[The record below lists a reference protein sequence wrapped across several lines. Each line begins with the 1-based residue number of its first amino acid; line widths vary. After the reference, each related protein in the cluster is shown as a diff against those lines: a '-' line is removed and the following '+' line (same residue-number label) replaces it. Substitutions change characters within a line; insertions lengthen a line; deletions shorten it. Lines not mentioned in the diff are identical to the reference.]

1 MTNYEETN
9 NEDTDSDNEDTDSD
23 NEMNDN
29 QVKSESIATDE
40 RLFDNNYYETLEQ
53 DNTYYITVPYRI
65 NENYLK
71 DLHIS
76 SRGFANNSLQ
86 SVKNYIREY
95 TISALIDESAP
106 IHIVKTSYIQLP
118 GGFTLYNV
126 IIKTFWLK
134 IVQRRWRNVLK
145 KRREIIQGIR
155 ESIKNREYRNERF
168 HIPKLRGCLVD
179 IKGTKVFR

>member
-1 MTNYEETN
+1 MTNYEET
-9 NEDTDSDNEDTDSD
+9 DTEDSDMTDD
-23 NEMNDN
+23 

-40 RLFDNNYYETLEQ
+40 RLFDTNYYETMER

-65 NENYLK
+65 KDNYLK

-76 SRGFANNSLQ
+76 SRGFANHSLQ

-95 TISALIDESAP
+95 TVSSAIPDNSSLE
-106 IHIVKTSYIQLP
+106 IVKTSYIQLP
-118 GGFTLYNV
+118 GGFTMYNI

-145 KRREIIQGIR
+145 QRSEVMRGIR
-155 ESIKNREYRNERF
+155 ESIINRDYKNCRF
-168 HIPKLRGCLVD
+168 HIPTLRGCLAD

>member
-1 MTNYEETN
+1 MTNCEE
-9 NEDTDSDNEDTDSD
+9 ETDSD
-23 NEMNDN
+23 NEMTDD
-29 QVKSESIATDE
+29 QVKSESIATEE
-40 RLFDNNYYETLEQ
+40 RLFDTNYYASLEH

-95 TISALIDESAP
+95 TISALIDESVP
-106 IHIVKTSYIQLP
+106 IDIVKTSYIQLP

-145 KRREIIQGIR
+145 KRKEVFQTIRTAII
-155 ESIKNREYRNERF
+155 NREYRSDRF
-168 HIPKLRGCLVD
+168 AIPQLRGCLAD
-179 IKGTKVFR
+179 INKRTNVFK

>member
-1 MTNYEETN
+1 MTNY
-9 NEDTDSDNEDTDSD
+9 EDTDSD
-23 NEMNDN
+23 NEMTDSDN
-29 QVKSESIATDE
+29 EMSDDQVKSELIATNE
-40 RLFDNNYYETLEQ
+40 RLFDTEYYASLER

-86 SVKNYIREY
+86 SVKKYIREY

-106 IHIVKTSYIQLP
+106 VEIVKTRYIQLP

-134 IVQRRWRNVLK
+134 IVQRRWRNVLI
-145 KRREIIQGIR
+145 KRREVIQGIC
-155 ESIKNREYRNERF
+155 ESIKNREYRNCRF
-168 HIPKLRGCLVD
+168 YIPQLRGCLAD